1 MSVRTGHPSTIQI
14 LFFGVEKISILLLAE
29 IWSIENGT
37 GGRGRPW
44 LSHFQKD
51 TRTTTASALLPL
63 KNQRTPNQLD
73 VTGSKQF
80 VLGSLQ
86 IEVVPSVHIYGHQ
99 KFTNKTCCRSWFF
112 WWCHWSILRINCKW
126 MRGQKFLLLIRTNFC
141 GLPEKWNNLSW
152 VKLHFLMVL
161 HHWT

>member
-1 MSVRTGHPSTIQI
+1 ME
-14 LFFGVEKISILLLAE
+14 L
-29 IWSIENGT
+29 
-37 GGRGRPW
+37 GRGRPW

-126 MRGQKFLLLIRTNFC
+126 MRGQNSFFWSGQIFVAYLKNETIYHEIFPLLFNGFASL
-141 GLPEKWNNLSW
+141 NLDFSCTLRIKGNLYLGGIG
-152 VKLHFLMVL
+152 VKVELCKQ
-161 HHWT
+161 WI